1 MKKLLLLLLLL
12 SSGFIGNSF
21 AVTSSDD
28 LYTTICTEENLEG
41 LQRVGKD
48 WEATERP
55 LIKYI
60 ITKQDESGGCSLGAN
75 KPYSSEITSS
85 YPSEN
90 YDYIDGCYA
99 VRDFK
104 DKEYFAK
111 TYKCEEQWLIEG
123 NKLSKVTCQI
133 GLGGFVF
140 SPNKWFHKAQLHGE
154 IDNWL
159 SIDNLDTYQQDM
171 LTVSVGMCSQL

>member
-1 MKKLLLLLLLL
+1 MKQLLLLLILPISLI
-12 SSGFIGNSF
+12 S
-21 AVTSSDD
+21 TSYAITTSED
-28 LYTTICTEENLEG
+28 LYTTICTEKSLEG
-41 LQRVGKD
+41 LQRIDND
-48 WEATERP
+48 WEAAERP

-60 ITKQDESGGCSLGAN
+60 ITKQNESGDCPLGDN
-75 KPYSSEITSS
+75 KPYQSMITSS
-85 YPSEN
+85 YSSEN

-99 VRDFK
+99 ISDFK

-111 TYKCEEQWLIEG
+111 IYKCEEQWLKEG
-123 NKLSKVTCQI
+123 SILSKVSCQI

-140 SPNKWFHKAQLHGE
+140 SPDKWFHKAQLHGE